1 MISQAL
7 REETA
12 RGRAMTTQ
20 CFRQIAR
27 SAPVVV
33 VLLLAAV
40 TASAG
45 DGGTT
50 LGQVVGA
57 VLAHKR
63 WLVIAAAVLSILLGV
78 WLAARRKKRALLG
91 LAAVVLV
98 GCLAFLVLELNQRY
112 PNQGLLSL
120 ERYRDSVAILL
131 GTDIRLAR
139 FKPEPVLKVDRERV
153 PRAAYSAIDVHF
165 HLESLS
171 PTIDAERL
179 VQAMDAAG
187 IAKIVD
193 LGGLPEDFKQAAK
206 NFTAR
211 YPDRIVQFVKP
222 DIAAVVAD
230 KRGFE
235 AGVAE
240 QVRWIDEA
248 ARLGAQGVKVSKS
261 LGTGQI
267 DQDGHLVPVD
277 DPRLDPLWARAGQLG
292 MPVLIHTGEPAA
304 FSLPADEHNE
314 RYDELRASPDAGRYG
329 KPPSREELFAQRE
342 RLLSRHPETNFIGAH
357 FGMQEDDLAQVA
369 ALLDK
374 YPNYY
379 VDIAAVIQA
388 LGRQPITAREFFIKY
403 QDRVLFGTD
412 GGWGLVTREPGWT
425 PERLYRDY
433 FEFLETSNEYFEYP
447 FGDTAHQGRWRIYGI
462 DLPND
467 VLEKVYFRNA
477 EKLIPTRAAVL
488 AGLGAAGVARVPA
501 AAAK

>member
-1 MISQAL
+1 
-7 REETA
+7 
-12 RGRAMTTQ
+12 MTNRY
-20 CFRQIAR
+20 FRQCAR
-27 SAPVVV
+27 SAPVLV

-40 TASAG
+40 AAFAG
-45 DGGTT
+45 DGGDA
-50 LGQVVGA
+50 LDGAVGA

-63 WLVIAAAVLSILLGV
+63 WVVVAAAVLAIVVGV
-78 WLAARRKKRALLG
+78 WLAARRKKRALLA

-98 GCLAFLVLELNQRY
+98 GCLAILVLELNQRY

-139 FKPEPVLKVDRERV
+139 FRPEPVLKVDRERV
-153 PRAAYSAIDVHF
+153 PRAAYRAIDVHF
-165 HLESLS
+165 HLESLP
-171 PTIDAERL
+171 PTIDPDRL

-193 LGGLPEDFKQAAK
+193 LGGLPADFKRAATT
-206 NFTAR
+206 FTAR

-230 KRGFE
+230 NRGFE

-267 DQDGHLVPVD
+267 DQDGRLVPVD

-292 MPVLIHTGEPAA
+292 MPVLIHTGEPEA
-304 FSLPADEHNE
+304 FFLPADSHNE
-314 RYDELRASPDAGRYG
+314 RYEELLKSPESGRYG

-342 RLLSRHPETNFIGAH
+342 RLLSRHPGTNFIGAH
-357 FGMQEDDLAQVA
+357 LGMQEDNLALVA

-379 VDIAAVIQA
+379 VDIAAVLEA
-388 LGRQPITAREFFIKY
+388 LGRQPVTARQFFIKY

-425 PERLYRDY
+425 PERWFRDY

-447 FGDTAHQGRWRIYGI
+447 FGDTYNQGRWRIYGI

-467 VLEKVYFRNA
+467 VLEKVYLRNA

-488 AGLGAAGVARVPA
+488 ERLGPAGVARVPA